1 LRILDFKIL
10 EELYYTKKH
19 NWLKFEEDKCR
30 FGMTDYFQ
38 KMLRGWAFRAPS
50 EIVHVE
56 LPKVNSKVSKLESI
70 GSIESIKA
78 VSDICAPISGEV
90 IEVNEKLFERP
101 ELIGDDPYKDG
112 YLASIKPSDLDNE
125 IKLLLDSTDYYK
137 YLERLIKER
146 EHELKQEYEE
156 MLKKTGLKEKN

>member
-1 LRILDFKIL
+1 MRVLDFKVL

-19 NWLKFEEDKCR
+19 NWLKIEENKCR

-50 EIVHVE
+50 EIVYVE

-78 VSDICAPISGEV
+78 VSDIYAPVSGDV
-90 IEVNEKLFERP
+90 IEVNEKLFESP
-101 ELIGDDPYKDG
+101 ELIGDSPYKDG
-112 YLASIKPSDLDNE
+112 WIVSIKPSDLDNE
-125 IKLLLDSTDYYK
+125 IKLLMDSNDYYK
-137 YLERLIKER
+137 YLERLVEER

-156 MLKKTGLKEKN
+156 MLKKVGL